1 MNLSMRNA
9 LAMSD
14 APELAFSDS
23 MERELIHR
31 AMNEERAVSL
41 TGLIK
46 VVASSIAAACV
57 MMYEMV
63 KETEKAIDETDS
75 EGGFSW

>member
-14 APELAFSDS
+14 TPELAFSDS
-23 MERELIHR
+23 MERELIR
-31 AMNEERAVSL
+31 KAINEGRSLSL
-41 TGLIK
+41 TGLVK